1 MHILYI
7 DDSGDVGNPSEQNF
21 VLGGIAVFERGIFH
35 QITAADNCVA
45 GFNLGDQADI
55 ELHGSPMYNGRGGVW
70 SSVHRPKREQMIKDA
85 LATVRSAASVRMFAA
100 VVDKGAVSPEDP
112 IQLAF
117 EELCN
122 RFNLFLERINNR
134 NPRESH
140 RGLIVM
146 DESRHERPLQALA
159 RHFRVNGG
167 RWGRFRNLAEVPLF
181 VDSKASRLIQLADLV
196 AYATWRKYEHS
207 DGRFFDPLIPRFD
220 SDGGIIHGLVHRRG
234 SRECF
239 CPACHS
245 RRAFRGP

>member
-1 MHILYI
+1 
-7 DDSGDVGNPSEQNF
+7 V
-21 VLGGIAVFERGIFH
+21 
-35 QITAADNCVA
+35 
-45 GFNLGDQADI
+45 
-55 ELHGSPMYNGRGGVW
+55 MYNGRNGVW
-70 SSVHRPKREQMIKDA
+70 ASVRSRPQREQMIKDA
-85 LATVRSAASVRMFAA
+85 LATVMSAASVRMFAVA
-100 VVDKGAVSPEDP
+100 IDKAAVSPEDP

-134 NPRESH
+134 NPRESQ

-181 VDSKASRLIQLADLV
+181 VDSRASRLVQLADLV

-207 DGRFFDPLIPRFD
+207 DGRFFDALIPRFD

-234 SRECF
+234 QRECF
-239 CPACHS
+239 CPACYS
-245 RRAFRGP
+245 RRAASRVP

>member
-7 DDSGDVGNPSEQNF
+7 DDSGDVENPDERHF
-21 VLGGIAVFERGIFH
+21 VLGGIAIFERGIYH
-35 QITAADNCVA
+35 QIVAADACVERF
-45 GFNLGDQADI
+45 GLGDQATI
-55 ELHGSPMYNGRGGVW
+55 ELHGSPMYNGRDGVW
-70 SSVHRPKREQMIKDA
+70 ASVKKRSQREQMIKDA
-85 LATVRSAASVRMFAA
+85 LSTVSSAASVRMFAVA
-100 VVDKGAVSPEDP
+100 IDKTAVSPEDP

-181 VDSKASRLIQLADLV
+181 IDSR
-196 AYATWRKYEHS
+196 
-207 DGRFFDPLIPRFD
+207 
-220 SDGGIIHGLVHRRG
+220 
-234 SRECF
+234 
-239 CPACHS
+239 
-245 RRAFRGP
+245 